1 MSGTAEQLRQR
12 IQSIVDDGRINGCIT
27 GSCMID
33 AEFDYWETMPDVD
46 VFAYSTNYM
55 IQAVEILI
63 NSLGCKWGETDTEIS
78 SKQEQTK
85 YKWLLE
91 GKKNNGFDPTLQTV
105 KLHDDNGIVVNV
117 STRKNCRN
125 VAQVVEC
132 FDMSIVMKGID
143 IRGKYVY
150 DQTKSFSGD
159 PKLAVPNPLKAQI
172 EDVSMWDVKRWVRQF
187 DRVLKYWGIHLPLFA
202 HTRELA
208 IVAYSYQQPTTVGI
222 GEGRNRLGQLA
233 RVVNAVL
240 EVLLLMLA
248 FADEVEEIS
257 LVVHTDAQLTG
268 NLDGV
273 KQRTIKDS
281 FR

>member
-187 DRVLKYWGIHLPLFA
+187 DRVLKYWGRGFDTRPVAKYYIELIDSVLAEGKLWTSENYTQLFDEFSNEFTETKA
-202 HTRELA
+202 RIAKWLEE
-208 IVAYSYQQPTTVGI
+208 VA
-222 GEGRNRLGQLA
+222 
-233 RVVNAVL
+233 
-240 EVLLLMLA
+240 
-248 FADEVEEIS
+248 
-257 LVVHTDAQLTG
+257 DA
-268 NLDGV
+268 
-273 KQRTIKDS
+273 
-281 FR
+281 